1 LGATLIKKKMANA
14 GQMEELQAEFA
25 DFDKLPPKEKLANIM
40 AACKR
45 HSCNIVV
52 NGVTFTQYGML
63 VTPATF
69 TVVLPGYSE
78 LPQEAEQQTP

>member
-1 LGATLIKKKMANA
+1 MA
-14 GQMEELQAEFA
+14 EELRDELARI
-25 DFDKLPPKEKLANIM
+25 DHLPPREKLAEIM
-40 AACKR
+40 AICKE
-45 HSCNIVV
+45 HNCEIFID
-52 NGVTFTQYGML
+52 GILFTQYGML